1 MIIHS
6 YCKKSGCAITI
17 LRQEVGA
24 EQCARK
30 EEGRKEQP
38 RPMKFWLGTN
48 VLKVKLQYSVQPT
61 QSQINGTETLSRA
74 IAYTPPKI
82 REAFKPAGVYPLMPR
97 SLPHPLHPPLLIP
110 LILLLPPP
118 LSKLTMGFQVLH
130 SPIEAGACGVLPVDV
145 TRRKV

>member
-1 MIIHS
+1 MIIYN
-6 YCKKSGCAITI
+6 YCKKSSCAITI
-17 LRQEVGA
+17 LRQEVGV

-38 RPMKFWLGTN
+38 RSMKFWLRTD

-82 REAFKPAGVYPLMPR
+82 REVFKLAGAYPLM
-97 SLPHPLHPPLLIP
+97 
-110 LILLLPPP
+110 LLPPSTP
-118 LSKLTMGFQVLH
+118 PSATH
-130 SPIEAGACGVLPVDV
+130 SFNTTSPSSALQTHNGLPGPAQPH
-145 TRRKV
+145 